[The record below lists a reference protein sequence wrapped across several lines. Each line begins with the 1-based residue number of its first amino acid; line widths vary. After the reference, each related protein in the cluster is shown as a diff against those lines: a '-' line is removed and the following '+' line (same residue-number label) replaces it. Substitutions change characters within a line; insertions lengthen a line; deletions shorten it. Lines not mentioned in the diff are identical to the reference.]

1 MKKCGLPKRKTLK
14 SKNIQKSYSHNF
26 LWLSYNPLTVKYNVF
41 TVEKSHK
48 KAKKFRRFYNNFFIQ
63 FSRKA
68 ELLQLFSPCLIA
80 RRDVSY
86 AARASS
92 STCCGVL

>member
-68 ELLQLFSPCLIA
+68 ELLRVKLK
-80 RRDVSY
+80 
-86 AARASS
+86 
-92 STCCGVL
+92 

>member
-14 SKNIQKSYSHNF
+14 SKNIQKSYAHNF

-68 ELLQLFSPCLIA
+68 ELLRFK
-80 RRDVSY
+80 
-86 AARASS
+86 
-92 STCCGVL
+92 

>member
-68 ELLQLFSPCLIA
+68 ELLRNTIILRISVI
-80 RRDVSY
+80 DKYTNMV
-86 AARASS
+86 
-92 STCCGVL
+92 